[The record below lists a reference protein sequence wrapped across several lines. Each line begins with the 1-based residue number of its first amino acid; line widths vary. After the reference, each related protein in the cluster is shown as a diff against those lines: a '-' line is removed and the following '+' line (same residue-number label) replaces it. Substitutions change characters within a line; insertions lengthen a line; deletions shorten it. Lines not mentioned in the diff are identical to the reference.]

1 MISYPLA
8 AGGTLT
14 RVLEA
19 GTGDKHILL
28 IHGIGARADRWR
40 RNIDAIAADGY
51 HVYAC
56 DLPGHG
62 FAAKGGDFDYSA
74 RGYADFVA
82 SLINE
87 LSLDRVAL
95 VGTSLGGQI
104 AGLVAC
110 QAPARVSGLVLVGS
124 LGFAPLSDES
134 RAFVA
139 ERLLDTSRHG
149 IEQKLRGSISNQ
161 ELISEAWIEEER
173 RINSSPGA
181 AEAFTAMASYIASAR
196 SDQGILDGLAG
207 LHGLPILIVWGADD
221 QLIPISVGQTAAER
235 VTAGRLDPIENAGHL
250 PYYEQPD
257 QFNPLVL
264 RFLADTFT

>member
-1 MISYPLA
+1 
-8 AGGTLT
+8 
-14 RVLEA
+14 
-19 GTGDKHILL
+19 L
-28 IHGIGARADRWR
+28 IHGVGARADRWR
-40 RNIDAIAADGY
+40 RNIDPIAADGY

-62 FAAKGGDFDYSA
+62 FAAKGENFDYSA

-87 LSLDRVAL
+87 LSLDRVTL

-110 QAPARVSGLVLVGS
+110 HEPARVRALVLVGS

-134 RAFVA
+134 RTFVSQ
-139 ERLLDTSRHG
+139 RLVDTSRQG
-149 IEQKLRGSISNQ
+149 IEQKLRGSIANQ

-173 RINSSPGA
+173 RTNNSPGA
-181 AEAFTAMASYIASAR
+181 AEAFAAMAAYIASGR
-196 SDQGILDGLAG
+196 SDEGILDGLARLG
-207 LHGLPILIVWGADD
+207 GLPILIVWGADD
-221 QLIPISVGQTAAER
+221 QLIPITVGQAAAER
-235 VTAGRLDPIENAGHL
+235 LAGSRLEPIENAGHL
-250 PYYEQPD
+250 PYYERAD

-264 RFLADTFT
+264 QFLTETVVRRGSPVSA